1 MFAQSTSQARSVY
14 PEAPQLT
21 MRKTLLI
28 AADVDRSLFERA
40 EAHID
45 TDIRFD
51 VVHHPVRTEE
61 ELAAIV
67 GDAHV
72 LVTRAYNRV
81 TRRVIEAAPH
91 LELIAQGTS
100 GIDNIDLDAARKRGI
115 AVIHMPGVNANAVAE
130 LVIGFMI
137 SMTRTVPFYTREVVR
152 GTFSRDDCATR
163 HELRHHRLG
172 IIGLGQVGTLVA
184 KLASAFGM
192 RVQAYDPYLEDA
204 DFPSRGPTRAM
215 SLHDLLATTDI
226 LTLHVPLT
234 NETRN
239 MIGNNELR
247 MLPRG
252 SYAINASRG
261 EVLDQQ
267 AALKA
272 LAENHLAG
280 LALDVFDPEPPNT
293 PLPDD
298 PRLILTP
305 HIAGCS
311 YEVKTTVGGRLF
323 ERIVEFYAGAQG

>member
-1 MFAQSTSQARSVY
+1 
-14 PEAPQLT
+14 

-40 EAHID
+40 EAHAADSIC
-45 TDIRFD
+45 FD
-51 VVHHPVRTEE
+51 VVDHPVRTED

-72 LVTRAYNRV
+72 LVTRAYNKI

-100 GIDNIDLDAARKRGI
+100 GIDNIDLDAARERGI

-137 SMTRTVPFYTREVVR
+137 SMTRTLPFYTREVVR
-152 GTFSRDDCATR
+152 GAFSRDDCATR

-184 KLASAFGM
+184 KLAAAFGM
-192 RVQAYDPYLEDA
+192 RTQAYDPYLNDA
-204 DFPSRGPTRAM
+204 DFATRGATRAT
-215 SLHDLLATTDI
+215 SLHDLLASTDI
-226 LTLHVPLT
+226 LTMHVPLT
-234 NETRN
+234 KETRT
-239 MIGNNELR
+239 MIGPNELR
-247 MLPRG
+247 TLPRG
-252 SYAINASRG
+252 SYVINASRG

-267 AALKA
+267 AALTA

-311 YEVKTTVGGRLF
+311 YEVKSTVGGKLF
-323 ERIVEFYAGAQG
+323 ERIIEFYSRG